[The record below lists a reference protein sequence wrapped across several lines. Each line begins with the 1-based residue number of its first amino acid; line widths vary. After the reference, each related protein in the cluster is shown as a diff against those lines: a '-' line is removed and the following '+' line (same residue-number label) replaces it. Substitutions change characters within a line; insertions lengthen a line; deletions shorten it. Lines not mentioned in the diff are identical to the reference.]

1 MNLGDRGSN
10 PFMATNF
17 KFNIMEKN
25 LVYKESLI
33 DIIYSDIELNTFLTK
48 VNQVKEAVL
57 QMSPEAANHTMRLE
71 FSYVVD
77 YDIEVSL
84 GYYRYETDEE
94 YQKRITKPERDRQ
107 ERLNKLYAQIEQDK
121 EETINYLKAIGA
133 I

>member
-1 MNLGDRGSN
+1 
-10 PFMATNF
+10 
-17 KFNIMEKN
+17 MEKK

-57 QMSPEAANHTMRLE
+57 QMSPEAADHKMRLE
-71 FSYVVD
+71 FD
-77 YDIEVSL
+77 DIEVFL

-94 YQKRITKPERDRQ
+94 YQKRITKSERDRQ

-121 EETINYLKAIGA
+121 EAVIDYLKAKGA

>member
-1 MNLGDRGSN
+1 
-10 PFMATNF
+10 
-17 KFNIMEKN
+17 MEKK

-33 DIIYSDIELNTFLTK
+33 DTFYSDIELNTFLTK

-57 QMSPEAANHTMRLE
+57 QMSPESANYKMLLE
-71 FSYVVD
+71 FQDGTD
-77 YDIEVSL
+77 YDVEVSL

>member
-1 MNLGDRGSN
+1 
-10 PFMATNF
+10 
-17 KFNIMEKN
+17 MEKN

-33 DIIYSDIELNTFLTK
+33 GIIYSDIELNTFLTR

-57 QMSPEAANHTMRLE
+57 QMSPESADHTMRLE
-71 FSYVVD
+71 FDYGTD

-84 GYYRYETDEE
+84 GYYRYETNEE

-121 EETINYLKAIGA
+121 EEVISYLKSIGA

>member
-1 MNLGDRGSN
+1 
-10 PFMATNF
+10 
-17 KFNIMEKN
+17 MEKK

-57 QMSPEAANHTMRLE
+57 QMSPESADHTMRLE
-71 FSYVVD
+71 FEYGTD

-94 YQKRITKPERDRQ
+94 YQRRITKPERDRQ
-107 ERLNKLYAQIEQDK
+107 ERLQKLYAQIEQDK
-121 EETINYLKAIGA
+121 EEVISYLKSIGA

>member
-1 MNLGDRGSN
+1 
-10 PFMATNF
+10 
-17 KFNIMEKN
+17 MEKK

-33 DIIYSDIELNTFLTK
+33 DTIYSDIELNTFLTK

-57 QMSPEAANHTMRLE
+57 QMSPESANHKMRLE
-71 FSYVVD
+71 FQDGVD
-77 YDIEVSL
+77 YDVEVSL

-107 ERLNKLYAQIEQDK
+107 EQLNKLYAQIEQDK

>member
-1 MNLGDRGSN
+1 
-10 PFMATNF
+10 
-17 KFNIMEKN
+17 MEKK

-57 QMSPEAANHTMRLE
+57 QMSPEAADNKMRLE
-71 FSYVVD
+71 FQYGTD

>member
-1 MNLGDRGSN
+1 
-10 PFMATNF
+10 
-17 KFNIMEKN
+17 MEKN
-25 LVYKESLI
+25 LVYRKNLI
-33 DIIYSDIELNTFLTK
+33 DIIYADVELNTFLTK
-48 VNQVKEAVL
+48 LNQAKEAVL
-57 QMSPEAANHTMRLE
+57 QMSPEAADHKMRLE
-71 FSYVVD
+71 FSYGVD

-107 ERLNKLYAQIEQDK
+107 ERLNKFYAQIEQAK

>member
-1 MNLGDRGSN
+1 
-10 PFMATNF
+10 
-17 KFNIMEKN
+17 MEKN

-33 DIIYSDIELNTFLTK
+33 DIIYSDIELNTFLTR

-57 QMSPEAANHTMRLE
+57 QMSPESADHTMRLE
-71 FSYVVD
+71 FDYGTD

-84 GYYRYETDEE
+84 GYYRYETNEE

>member
-10 PFMATNF
+10 PFMTTNF

-33 DIIYSDIELNTFLTK
+33 YIIYSDIELNTFLTK
-48 VNQVKEAVL
+48 LNQVKEAVL
-57 QMSPEAANHTMRLE
+57 QMSPEAADYTMRLE
-71 FSYVVD
+71 FSYGVD

>member
-1 MNLGDRGSN
+1 
-10 PFMATNF
+10 
-17 KFNIMEKN
+17 MEKK
-25 LVYKESLI
+25 LIYKESLI

-57 QMSPEAANHTMRLE
+57 QMSPEAADHTMRLE
-71 FSYVVD
+71 FSYGVD

-121 EETINYLKAIGA
+121 EETIKYLKAIGA

>member
-1 MNLGDRGSN
+1 
-10 PFMATNF
+10 
-17 KFNIMEKN
+17 MEKK
-25 LVYKESLI
+25 LIYKESLI

-48 VNQVKEAVL
+48 VNQVKEAIL
-57 QMSPEAANHTMRLE
+57 QMSPESVDHKMRLE
-71 FSYVVD
+71 FQYGTD

-121 EETINYLKAIGA
+121 EAVIDYLKAI
-133 I
+133 